1 MALRRIISK
10 KNLFRNN
17 PRGSSFGNVRGLQTL
32 SLPDIPYGYGA
43 LEPVISREI
52 MELHHQ
58 KHHNTY
64 VTNFNKALK
73 QLDEAMNNGD
83 SPTIVELQS
92 AIKFNGGGMVTL
104 VYIFLFFFIFFSSE
118 FVFLIISSVK
128 VT

>member
-92 AIKFNGGGMVTL
+92 AIKFNGGGMVTR
-104 VYIFLFFFIFFSSE
+104 VYIYILNYY
-118 FVFLIISSVK
+118 VQ
-128 VT
+128 